1 MLHVVAYKYSCKYS
15 SKYSCKNSC
24 HYSFKYSSKN
34 SSKYPCKY
42 SCKYPVIV
50 IIHFGFATVVTWH
63 DVQTLTSGD
72 TTLISGAEPVYIL
85 RRRLYAEKL
94 SFEGKVEQRKAENST
109 N

>member
-15 SKYSCKNSC
+15 
-24 HYSFKYSSKN
+24 FKYSSKN
-34 SSKYPCKY
+34 SSKYPFKYPCKY

-50 IIHFGFATVVTWH
+50 IIHFGFSTVVTWH

-72 TTLISGAEPVYIL
+72 TTLISGAEPVHIL

-94 SFEGKVEQRKAENST
+94 SFEGKVEQRKEENST